1 MATLT
6 IVLVGGLLLA
16 TLIAME
22 AGVLHLPTLR
32 LRRAAPLYPADEH
45 DQCVATTAGGDRCVR
60 GTADRRSHY
69 CWQHQR
75 MARQIGERG
84 APLASAGQ

>member
-6 IVLVGGLLLA
+6 IILVGVALVA
-16 TLIAME
+16 AVIAME
-22 AGVLHLPTLR
+22 AGALRFPTLR
-32 LRRAAPLYPADEH
+32 WHRTARPYEIAEP

-60 GTADRRSHY
+60 GTANRRARY

-75 MARQIGERG
+75 MSRQVGERG
-84 APLASAGQ
+84 APLTSAGQ

>member
-6 IVLVGGLLLA
+6 VVLLGGALLA
-16 TLIAME
+16 TVIAME
-22 AGVLHLPTLR
+22 AGVLRFPTLR
-32 LRRAAPLYPADEH
+32 LRRAARPDPIVEP

-75 MARQIGERG
+75 MARQIGERS
-84 APLASAGQ
+84 AQLASVGQ